1 MKISYKKLELYSMIF
16 IYFPIIIFLLGWL
29 RLSIAILGIIFL
41 AYTFYKLYYKN
52 NLDITGNI
60 FIEKNLIFDFVNYYN
75 MVNCFR
81 DRRILYTIW

>member
-1 MKISYKKLELYSMIF
+1 MKISYKKSELYYMIF
-16 IYFPIIIFLLGWL
+16 IYFPIIIFLLGCL
-29 RLSIAILGIIFL
+29 KLSIAILGIIFL

-81 DRRILYTIW
+81 DRQFFCTM